1 MNDFINELTENSTND
16 TMNKNIQ
23 SQTKKNQRELLEGV
37 LTKISC
43 KEKKS
48 VKKLFGNRQ
57 E

>member
-1 MNDFINELTENSTND
+1 MNDFINELTEDSTND

-23 SQTKKNQRELLEGV
+23 SQTQKKSKGITGRSSNKDILQR
-37 LTKISC
+37 
-43 KEKKS
+43 KKS